1 MMNKPVLEAINTK
14 AINTE
19 SIGKTYIDSR
29 SAEVIIDMI
38 ADLKKKVANA
48 EELLEIMERVPS
60 EQ

>member
-1 MMNKPVLEAINTK
+1 MNKPVLAAINIK

-19 SIGKTYIDSR
+19 STGKTYIDSH

-60 EQ
+60 GQ